1 MSVHTEQV
9 ASVLARAVQDVLVRG
24 LHDPRVRGLI
34 SVTGV
39 KVSDDLANATV
50 MLSIMPAEHADLAM
64 HGIRHAGGYIRRE
77 VGNRVRM
84 RRVPRLSFKLDHSL
98 KRQSEVL
105 AAIDAAMRREAKA
118 APEIRHPPSTEE
130 SSP

>member
-9 ASVLARAVQDVLVRG
+9 ASVLTRAVQDVLMRG
-24 LHDPRVRGLI
+24 LNDPRVRGLI

-50 MLSIMPAEHADLAM
+50 MISVLPADQAELTM
-64 HGIRHAGGYIRRE
+64 HGIRHAARHIRRE

-84 RRVPRLSFKLDHSL
+84 RRVPQLSFKLDRSL

-105 AAIDAAMRREAKA
+105 AAIDAAMRDEHHRTDDAGQ
-118 APEIRHPPSTEE
+118 PPPTEE
-130 SSP
+130 SAP